1 MTSHVMVEVGRR
13 SEQVPLHASGDSGG
27 DSGGLRVQSPTG
39 DSDFATGGK
48 RRFGVGAVGAQ
59 RVAGAEAEHGGV
71 Y

>member
-13 SEQVPLHASGDSGG
+13 SEQVPLHASGDSG
-27 DSGGLRVQSPTG
+27 G